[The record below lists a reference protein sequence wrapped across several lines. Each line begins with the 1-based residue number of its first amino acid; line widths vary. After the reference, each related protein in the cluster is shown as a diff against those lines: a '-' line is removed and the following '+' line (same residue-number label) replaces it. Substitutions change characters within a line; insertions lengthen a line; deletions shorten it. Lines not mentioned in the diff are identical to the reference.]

1 MEKQAPFEVA
11 VIDDESYEN
20 LVAEVSFPSKEFG
33 LILSQE
39 KSLERIDVSIFSFIS
54 DSREKFCETK
64 NIPEVCIE
72 LNLFLS
78 AIDEAVRRLKL
89 LNIPR

>member
-1 MEKQAPFEVA
+1 MEKEVPFEVA

-20 LVAEVSFPSKEFG
+20 LVAEVRFPSKEFG

-39 KSLERIDVSIFSFIS
+39 ESRERIDVSIFSFI
-54 DSREKFCETK
+54 REKFYETK
-64 NIPEVCIE
+64 NTPEVCIE
-72 LNLFLS
+72 LNLLLS

-89 LNIPR
+89 LDIPR